1 MVWGAIIGAAGTLAG
16 GLLQSKGGRDTN
28 SANAAMSREQMD
40 FQERMSNTSYQR
52 GVRDMK
58 AAGINPMVAYSQG
71 GASSPSG
78 AAIAQQNPY
87 SGFADSAGRGVKSA
101 IDAEKLETELNL
113 ARSVTDKNKAD
124 ADFLREKKTSEIY
137 NQVNTQAMSNL
148 AEANRQNALETN
160 KILGENLVTA
170 KGQAARARL
179 ETQIDNTLFGEAMR
193 YLDRVPIPFVNSA
206 KGVLKR

>member
-1 MVWGAIIGAAGTLAG
+1 MVWGAVIGGLATAAGAAMSA
-16 GLLQSKGGRDTN
+16 KGGRDTN
-28 SANAAMSREQMD
+28 SANRAMSREQMA
-40 FQERMSNTSYQR
+40 FQERMSNTAYQR
-52 GVRDMK
+52 AVADMK

-78 AAIAQQNPY
+78 AAITQQNPNAA
-87 SGFADSAGRGVKSA
+87 FADSAGRGVQSA
-101 IDAEKLETELNL
+101 VAAEKLETELKL
-113 ARSVTDKNKAD
+113 AKSMTDKNVAD
-124 ADFLREKKTSEIY
+124 AKLSREKSTSEIY

-170 KGQAARARL
+170 KGNAARARL
-179 ETQIDNTLFGEAMR
+179 EAQIDNTRFGEVMR
-193 YLDRVPIPFVNSA
+193 YIDRVPIPFVNSA